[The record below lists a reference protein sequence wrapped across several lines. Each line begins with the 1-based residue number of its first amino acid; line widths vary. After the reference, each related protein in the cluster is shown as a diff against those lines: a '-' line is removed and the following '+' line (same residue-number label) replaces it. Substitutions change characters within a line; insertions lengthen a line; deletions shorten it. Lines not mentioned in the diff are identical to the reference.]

1 MRLTGKEEGKLSCD
15 VVMKDGEL
23 TEVMRFDNMRDM
35 RYCEVF
41 LICGDVGANVYNTIG
56 LNNEKNPKDTCPDS
70 IMVNFSTGAVME
82 QYDVQGVFL
91 NGPRNFILDSMNIPT
106 GTMVRDFKGLKARWM
121 GNLHL
126 PPGVS
131 LGAKKT
137 ETAYIPTTID
147 RKSEF
152 FFVKGQPVFILDD
165 PEGTPWVMKS
175 YTNRLY
181 PDLTYENLKTLDRK
195 LKLPPGWKYRI
206 KVLDQNLELRP
217 FKGTARITQ
226 DELQNTY
233 DACDKGACNYQ
244 P

>member
-1 MRLTGKEEGKLSCD
+1 MGCD
-15 VVMKDGEL
+15 VVMKDGESN
-23 TEVMRFDNMRDM
+23 EVTHFDNMRDM

-41 LICGDVGANVYNTIG
+41 LMCGNAGSSVYNTAG
-56 LNNEKNPKDTCPDS
+56 LNNEANPKDTCPEELV
-70 IMVNFSTGAVME
+70 VNFSIETVKE

-91 NGPRNFILDSMNIPT
+91 NGPRSFTIDSMNIPT
-106 GTMVRDFKGLKARWM
+106 GTKVRDFNGLEARWM

-131 LGAKKT
+131 VGAGKT

-147 RKSEF
+147 RESEF
-152 FFVKGQPVFILDD
+152 FFERGKPVFILDD

-175 YTNRLY
+175 YTNSLD
-181 PDLTYENLKTLDRK
+181 PDLTYENLETLNTK
-195 LKLPPGWKYRI
+195 LKLPLGWSYRV

-217 FKGTARITQ
+217 VSGTARITQ

-233 DACDKGACNYQ
+233 DACDEGACNYK